1 MFFKDKGNGAKKT
14 GARAWKPHS
23 QALRECLQKVQR
35 GANTHSYPERPNRC
49 TGVWVL
55 ALDTG
60 LGRVP
65 GTGGHLWGLWMRKR
79 VARGLSSPYRHVCV
93 SVCVCARTCVVRMH
107 VCGTWMRVRV
117 CDVGGVHL
125 RVTVTQA
132 WDRRAGLEPERSW
145 CVLCLPTAAAEPA
158 RGRCSR
164 IRGDRI
170 GGDRSGP
177 GPAKRG
183 AQLG

>member
-1 MFFKDKGNGAKKT
+1 MPGHGNLTAGLCGNVCRRCREVRTLTRTQKGPTDAQGSGSWPWIPGWA
-14 GARAWKPHS
+14 G
-23 QALRECLQKVQR
+23 CR
-35 GANTHSYPERPNRC
+35 GPA
-49 TGVWVL
+49 
-55 ALDTG
+55 
-60 LGRVP
+60 
-65 GTGGHLWGLWMRKR
+65 GTWSGLWMRKR
-79 VARGLSSPYRHVCV
+79 VARGLSSPYRRVCV

-125 RVTVTQA
+125 RMTVTQA

-145 CVLCLPTAAAEPA
+145 CVLCLPTAAAEPP